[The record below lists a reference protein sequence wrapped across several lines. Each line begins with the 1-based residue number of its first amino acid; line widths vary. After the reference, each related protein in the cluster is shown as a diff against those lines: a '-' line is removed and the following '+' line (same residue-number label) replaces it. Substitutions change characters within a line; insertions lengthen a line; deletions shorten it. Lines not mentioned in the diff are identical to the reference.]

1 MNSSPTFHSPTVPS
15 SFEWVGRLAEATT
28 PREVADLIV
37 HLAEAADG
45 FRTANVFWDLTLGGE
60 PDHEGEPITQWS
72 EGDLE
77 LAHLAALRGLR
88 VTSSDGCRAA
98 IPLSESSVSRANP
111 ALLVVAMETPSA
123 IQCFLDSRT
132 PFLTVAGSHLHR
144 ALEATQL
151 KIALA
156 GLERSELLQRS
167 LFAISD
173 LAGSDCEMPELLRG
187 IHAIIGTLMYAE
199 NFIIVLHDARR
210 DTIRFLYYADVE
222 DTAPPDEN
230 LEIPMRSLQDSLTWH
245 LLREGKPL
253 MGNTEQLQAQVS
265 GPLVIIGPHSRD
277 LIGVPMLRDGRVRG
291 AIVVQSYHEVVGYSA
306 DDQMLLQFVAS
317 HVLIALI
324 RRQGKEDLEQR
335 VRLRTIELA
344 DANQALQQEIV
355 ERQRAERLQA
365 ALYNIAQLATTE
377 ISEADFYPRVHAEVG
392 DLINAENFF
401 IALLSEDGQMLEFP
415 YAVDESDETFR
426 ARRVGNGLSEYVLR
440 RGGAIFRTED
450 MLALADQGEI
460 DLGTAGAL
468 AACWL
473 GAPLLIGDTVIGLV
487 AVQSYRATVAYGPTD
502 QSLLSFVAS
511 QIANTLHRR
520 RAAESL
526 QQAYAKL
533 EQRVQERTREL
544 REEIGERERIQQQ
557 LKHEVMHDALTGLP
571 NRGYLLDRLT
581 RALARLKRE
590 PERRAALLYLDVDR
604 FKVINDGLGHLAG
617 DEVLKE
623 VARRLLTCVRE
634 PDIVARLSGD
644 EFAILLEDVTAP
656 AIAVKVAQRVLVA
669 LGAPLQVAGK
679 VLEPS
684 ASIGIALVDKRYG
697 LADAALKDADVAL
710 YRAKQLGR
718 KRFELFDEALQT
730 NAVNVL
736 AMEGE
741 LSMALQRDQFE
752 PYFQPIV
759 RLGTGEVVGYEALI
773 RWNHPTRGVLCPAD
787 FLRIA
792 EDNGSIEAIDWRM
805 FELSCGLATRL
816 EHDRAFLT
824 INVSPLHLRRADFDV
839 RLQELLRRT
848 GLPCERLI
856 IEVTEGSLL
865 DNSERVCGVLERL
878 RAVGV
883 GAALD
888 DFGTGYSSLSYLHR
902 FPLKMLKIDRSF
914 VAELGTGAQNA
925 SSKVVAAVLTLAH
938 ALGIEVIAEGIETNA
953 QRNALMTMGCEFGQG
968 YLFGRPAPIQ
978 PSDN

>member
-1 MNSSPTFHSPTVPS
+1 MNSTPTLHPPDTPNTL
-15 SFEWVGRLAEATT
+15 EWLARLAGAST

-37 HLAEAADG
+37 HLAEAEAG
-45 FRTANVFWDLTLGGE
+45 CRTASVVWGLTIGGE
-60 PDHEGEPITQWS
+60 PEREPITPLS
-72 EGDLE
+72 DADVE
-77 LAHLAALRGLR
+77 LAHRAALCGVRA
-88 VTSSDGCRAA
+88 TSPDGCRMAMPLCGSSPCQAYPA
-98 IPLSESSVSRANP
+98 ILM
-111 ALLVVAMETPSA
+111 VAMESPTV
-123 IQCFLDSRT
+123 IQRFLDSTT
-132 PFLTVAGSHLHR
+132 PLLDVAGRQLQM
-144 ALEATQL
+144 ALEASQL
-151 KIALA
+151 KNSLA
-156 GLERSELLQRS
+156 GLERAELLQRS

-230 LEIPMRSLQDSLTWH
+230 LEIPMCSLQDSLTWH

-265 GPLVIIGPHSRD
+265 GRLAIIGPHSRD

-291 AIVVQSYHEVVGYSA
+291 AIVVQSYHEVVGFSA

-344 DANQALQQEIV
+344 DANQALQLEIV

-377 ISEADFYPRVHAEVG
+377 ISQADFYPRVHAEVG

-415 YAVDESDETFR
+415 YAVDESGEMFR

-450 MLALADQGEI
+450 MLALADQGEV
-460 DLGTAGAL
+460 DLDTAGAL

-473 GAPLLIGDTVIGLV
+473 GVPLLVGDTAIGLV
-487 AVQSYRATVAYGPTD
+487 AVQSYRAAVVYGPTD

-520 RAAESL
+520 RAAEIL
-526 QQAYAKL
+526 QQAYAQL

-581 RALARLKRE
+581 RALARLKRQ
-590 PERRAALLYLDVDR
+590 PERRLALLYLDVDR
-604 FKVINDGLGHLAG
+604 FKVINDSLGHLAG

-644 EFAILLEDVTAP
+644 EFAILLEDVTVP
-656 AIAVKVAQRVLVA
+656 AIAVKVAQRVLSA
-669 LGAPLQVAGK
+669 LSAPLQVAGK
-679 VLEPS
+679 ELEPS
-684 ASIGIALVDKRYG
+684 ASIGIAIVDQRYG

-741 LSMALQRDQFE
+741 LRLALQHDQFE

-759 RLGTGEVVGYEALI
+759 RLGTGDVVGYEALI
-773 RWNHPTRGVLCPAD
+773 RWNHPTRGVLGPAD

-792 EDNGSIEAIDWRM
+792 EDSGSIEAIDWRM

-816 EHDRAFLT
+816 EHDRAFLA
-824 INVSPLHLRRADFDV
+824 INVSPLHLRRADFDT

-848 GLPCERLI
+848 GLPCARLI
-856 IEVTEGSLL
+856 IEVTEGSLI
-865 DNSERVCGVLERL
+865 DNSERVCATLERL

-888 DFGTGYSSLSYLHR
+888 DFGTGYSSLSYLHT
-902 FPLKMLKIDRSF
+902 FPLRMLKIDRSF

-925 SSKVVAAVLTLAH
+925 SSKVVAAVLALAR
-938 ALGIEVIAEGIETNA
+938 ALDIEVIAEGIETHE
-953 QRNALMTMGCEFGQG
+953 QHGALVAMGCEFGQG

-978 PSDN
+978 SDNN